1 MKLNQLSVRG
11 MLVAMTG
18 FVLLAMLALAASSM
32 FNTLRLDGALLQV
45 NDTGQA
51 LRLQMDADMMHDAI
65 RADVLAA
72 LLAARDG
79 QVEKIQE
86 VQRELATHSSRL
98 KSNIATNAKA
108 DLGEAVHAQTQNTE
122 PSLNRYLAAAQ
133 DVVVALVAGGEVDAG
148 KLAEFEKDFDG
159 LEVDMEKLSDLIQQ
173 DAENAKNGAHEQ
185 VLGSKLNTLFIL
197 LVSIIAFALFARFV
211 FGRVVPPLTA
221 LANTAQ
227 NIRDSGNLTLRA
239 PHAASNE
246 IGRSVQAFNALIDNL
261 QAIVREVRS
270 NSEQIHHS
278 GQTLSNA
285 AQDTAKASES
295 QSLAASGMAATM
307 EQLSVSIDSMS
318 EHAQVATRASNDSG
332 QLAGEGVSVVRQAG
346 SEIQRIAESV
356 QASSR
361 TIQVLG
367 DKTDE
372 ITQIVSVIR
381 DIADQTNLLA
391 LNAAIEAARAG
402 EQGRGFA
409 VVADEVRKLAERTAK
424 STGEISVM
432 IKEIQ
437 QGAQSAVQAMEDG
450 VKRVEIGVDRATQA
464 GVSVDRVSSAAREAA
479 EAVADITSAL
489 LEQSA
494 AGRGIAQNV
503 EQVAQMSER
512 LHDTAIVSAEQA
524 RSLAQLAAALES
536 SVRRFTV

>member
-239 PHAASNE
+239 PHVASNE